1 MLDNDESNRPR
12 RRTAL
17 IDLELE
23 SINTDITALQE
34 VRLSGEGQ
42 LIEAGRT
49 FFWKGV
55 PDGQPRRAGVGFALK
70 NAIADKL
77 TEQPKGISERLIT
90 LRLSVAP
97 NRYLTIIN
105 VYAPTM
111 DHQEDEKEAFY
122 SQLRTLITSVP
133 EADKLILLGDFNAR
147 VGCDHDIWGPVLG
160 KFGKGQQN
168 SNGELLTCLCVELE
182 LSITNT
188 FFKQPDNHF
197 YSWVHPRSKRP
208 HLLDYIIVKS
218 KDIKDLSL
226 TRAMRGPDCHTDHY
240 MIKSVF
246 NFQIDPPRNKTGLQR
261 KKKINTK
268 NLNEP
273 SVQQK
278 LEQELNSALNS
289 SPALDES
296 PNELWSKLSKDIY
309 EAASKALGYT
319 KKQNS
324 DWFNESDHEI
334 KAALKTRNHALKVK
348 LSNPSDDNIRKLRD
362 TRAKLQRDLRKMEDD
377 WWLHKAEEMQKHAD
391 ENNSAGFFNSLKAV
405 HGPQAKMSN
414 TLLAKDGTTNISEP
428 SKLIERWCEYFG
440 DLLSMEAVTDDSI
453 LNQLPNYQQMTDLDR
468 VPTREELVTAI
479 DKMKNGKAPG
489 RDGIPAEIFKYG
501 GELLTNRLYQL
512 IVMSWQEGII
522 PQGFKDVSIVPIFK
536 KKGDHRDCGNYRG
549 ISLLAIAGK
558 IMAKIV
564 QDRLSK
570 LAEGILTES
579 QCGFRR
585 ERSTIDMIF
594 ALRQIQE
601 KAVEQ
606 YRELYVVFIDFR
618 KAFDTVDML
627 MLWKVLEAFGCPPR
641 LVKITRE
648 FHDGT
653 KGRVSVG
660 NEESDDFRVSH
671 GTKQGC
677 VLAPTLF
684 SIFLTVVLLILHE
697 ETSDGIYVRH
707 RTSGGLFNLGRLK
720 AITKT
725 QTDLF
730 RELLF
735 ADDTALVAH
744 TEPQAQRLL
753 DVVAA
758 ASKKMGLQIN
768 TDKTE
773 ILYQPSPSN
782 TSPVNPVITVDDVP
796 LKVVPSFKYL
806 GSTLSIDGRADKE
819 ISCRIQSASASFGK
833 LEKKLW
839 SRPGIR
845 LSTKCKVYKA
855 VVLPALLYSAE
866 TYTLYRAQIRR
877 LEAVQQRHLRRI
889 MGIKWQ
895 ELVSNVEVLRRA
907 NLESVEAT
915 LATTQLRW
923 LGHVARMNDSRL
935 PKMVLY
941 GELAEGRRRQG
952 GQKLRYKDVAKR
964 HMKAM
969 DLDVNGWE
977 DLAAD
982 RGKWRHSLYNGKQ
995 TIQSKIVAVS
1005 ELRHYRRHNPGDHTC
1020 SMCEK
1025 TFHTERGL
1033 LQHQRMKHRAP
1044 T

>member
-42 LIEAGRT
+42 LREAGRT

-334 KAALKTRNHALKVK
+334 KAALKTRNHAL
-348 LSNPSDDNIRKLRD
+348 
-362 TRAKLQRDLRKMEDD
+362 
-377 WWLHKAEEMQKHAD
+377 
-391 ENNSAGFFNSLKAV
+391 
-405 HGPQAKMSN
+405 
-414 TLLAKDGTTNISEP
+414 
-428 SKLIERWCEYFG
+428 
-440 DLLSMEAVTDDSI
+440 
-453 LNQLPNYQQMTDLDR
+453 
-468 VPTREELVTAI
+468 
-479 DKMKNGKAPG
+479 
-489 RDGIPAEIFKYG
+489 
-501 GELLTNRLYQL
+501 
-512 IVMSWQEGII
+512 
-522 PQGFKDVSIVPIFK
+522 
-536 KKGDHRDCGNYRG
+536 
-549 ISLLAIAGK
+549 
-558 IMAKIV
+558 
-564 QDRLSK
+564 
-570 LAEGILTES
+570 
-579 QCGFRR
+579 
-585 ERSTIDMIF
+585 
-594 ALRQIQE
+594 
-601 KAVEQ
+601 
-606 YRELYVVFIDFR
+606 
-618 KAFDTVDML
+618 
-627 MLWKVLEAFGCPPR
+627 
-641 LVKITRE
+641 
-648 FHDGT
+648 
-653 KGRVSVG
+653 
-660 NEESDDFRVSH
+660 
-671 GTKQGC
+671 
-677 VLAPTLF
+677 
-684 SIFLTVVLLILHE
+684 
-697 ETSDGIYVRH
+697 
-707 RTSGGLFNLGRLK
+707 
-720 AITKT
+720 
-725 QTDLF
+725 
-730 RELLF
+730 
-735 ADDTALVAH
+735 
-744 TEPQAQRLL
+744 
-753 DVVAA
+753 
-758 ASKKMGLQIN
+758 
-768 TDKTE
+768 
-773 ILYQPSPSN
+773 
-782 TSPVNPVITVDDVP
+782 
-796 LKVVPSFKYL
+796 
-806 GSTLSIDGRADKE
+806 
-819 ISCRIQSASASFGK
+819 
-833 LEKKLW
+833 
-839 SRPGIR
+839 
-845 LSTKCKVYKA
+845 
-855 VVLPALLYSAE
+855 
-866 TYTLYRAQIRR
+866 
-877 LEAVQQRHLRRI
+877 
-889 MGIKWQ
+889 
-895 ELVSNVEVLRRA
+895 
-907 NLESVEAT
+907 
-915 LATTQLRW
+915 
-923 LGHVARMNDSRL
+923 
-935 PKMVLY
+935 
-941 GELAEGRRRQG
+941 
-952 GQKLRYKDVAKR
+952 
-964 HMKAM
+964 
-969 DLDVNGWE
+969 
-977 DLAAD
+977 
-982 RGKWRHSLYNGKQ
+982 
-995 TIQSKIVAVS
+995 
-1005 ELRHYRRHNPGDHTC
+1005 
-1020 SMCEK
+1020 
-1025 TFHTERGL
+1025 
-1033 LQHQRMKHRAP
+1033 
-1044 T
+1044 